1 MDLLRPPL
9 QSTPPDEGDAVNGIA
24 ARIYRRRRL
33 FAWIFGLVFLPSL
46 LAVAVWPPIYFAS
59 GTVIVGEQEP
69 TSSAASPAWIQKL
82 GDPADLESQLLII
95 RSHRMLRLALAR
107 AGVLDAV
114 LRECRSHT
122 GLGALLRRGPNC
134 AELEPGSQQL
144 REYVEQR
151 YSARAIGRSRII
163 AIGYESALPDVA
175 FMMANALVLTYL
187 EDQRAENARGREAS
201 AAWLL
206 REAKRLDPVP
216 AADAQPVDSSN
227 PEAAANQSRQKFL
240 MDVYSKASDLET
252 ERRTLLSGARLVSL
266 AEVPKSPY
274 FPKKA
279 PLLVAGLTIA
289 VILGSLVALHR
300 DTTDPTL
307 RRPRELELL
316 TKSDVL
322 AKVPYLELPDRAASA
337 KRRRPVQARRRA
349 SKHRAVAGK
358 PPPHGTSVAVEG
370 DIRAAAAER
379 TQGFAHKTPNKKT
392 TLGALVDLGAVMH
405 SVSEEIRNLLAR
417 LLLHTDRDMKRIL
430 VVSASRGEGKSF
442 TALSLARV
450 AAESGRKVLLVD
462 CNFRQPAIA
471 ASLGVAAES
480 GLADVLRGDVD
491 AGQAT
496 SPTALAG
503 LDILAAGADRRSS
516 SLLLIDG
523 NLAEIMRQSEPYD
536 LVILDG
542 PSADCSPDA
551 GILAKHA
558 DGVLVCAQWG
568 SAVPGHVK
576 NLIDGMRRER
586 VNVLGV
592 IVTMVQPSELRWYER
607 NLGRA

>member
-9 QSTPPDEGDAVNGIA
+9 QSTPPDEGDAVNGIV

-33 FAWIFGLVFLPSL
+33 FAWIFGLFFLPSL
-46 LAVAVWPPIYFAS
+46 LAVVVWPPIYFAS

-114 LRECRSHT
+114 LRECRSHA

-163 AIGYESALPDVA
+163 AIGYELALPDVA

-216 AADAQPVDSSN
+216 AADAQPVDTSN
-227 PEAAANQSRQKFL
+227 PEAAANLSRQKFL
-240 MDVYSKASDLET
+240 MDVYNKASDLET
-252 ERRTLLSGARLVSL
+252 ERRTLLSSARLVSL
-266 AEVPKSPY
+266 AEVPKSPH

-289 VILGSLVALHR
+289 VILGGLVALHR

-316 TKSDVL
+316 TKSAVL
-322 AKVPYLELPDRAASA
+322 AKVPYLELPDRAALA
-337 KRRRPVQARRRA
+337 KRRRPVQAHRRA
-349 SKHRAVAGK
+349 SKYRTAAGR
-358 PPPHGTSVAVEG
+358 PPHGASGAVDG
-370 DIRAAAAER
+370 DIRVAAAEPA
-379 TQGFAHKTPNKKT
+379 QGSVRKQPNKKT
-392 TLGALVDLGAVMH
+392 SLGALVELGAVMP

-417 LLLHTDRDMKRIL
+417 LLLHTDHDTRRIL
-430 VVSASRGEGKSF
+430 VVSTSRGEGKSF

-462 CNFRQPAIA
+462 CNFRQPVIA
-471 ASLGVAAES
+471 ASLGVAAEV
-480 GLADVLRGDVD
+480 GLADVLRGDID
-491 AGQAT
+491 ASRAT

-503 LDILAAGADRRSS
+503 LDILAAGTDRRNS
-516 SLLLIDG
+516 SLLMIDG
-523 NLAEIMRQSEPYD
+523 NLAEIMRQAEQYD
-536 LVILDG
+536 LVVLDG

-551 GILAKHA
+551 RILAKHA

-568 SAVPGHVK
+568 SAVPAHVK
-576 NLIDGMRRER
+576 SLIDSLRRDR
-586 VNVLGV
+586 VNILGV